1 MRRDRAGAADDLAR
15 ASDTG
20 SASDRGPA
28 GDVDPGRH
36 GARPGDAAAAADGA
50 PADGR
55 RLPVGGRILLRAG
68 AASAWVA
75 PADGGRLASLAVAGH
90 ELLVTSADSPYG
102 WGAFPMV
109 PFAGRIRR
117 AELHFRGRAYRLPV
131 TMPPH
136 AIHGTLVDVPWEVS
150 GTPAADAAVLSA
162 RLGSPWPFRGRVTQR
177 FRLEPTALHATLEL
191 EAEEPMPAW
200 MGWHPWFRR
209 RVEGATG
216 ELDLEVHPAVMYV
229 RDEEGI
235 PTGTA
240 TPPPPRPWDDVFEG
254 LAAPPH
260 LRWPGLLDLDVESSC
275 RYWVIYDH
283 QPAGICVEP
292 QTAPPDA
299 VHWLP
304 ETAVLVEPGRPL
316 VATMTLRW
324 GPGSAG
330 TASARG

>member
-1 MRRDRAGAADDLAR
+1 MRDDGSMRSDRTAP
-15 ASDTG
+15 ASDH
-20 SASDRGPA
+20 RHA
-28 GDVDPGRH
+28 GDEDRDVGGRPPRD
-36 GARPGDAAAAADGA
+36 GRIRLRAAAAS
-50 PADGR
+50 
-55 RLPVGGRILLRAG
+55 
-68 AASAWVA
+68 ASIA
-75 PADGGRLASLAVAGH
+75 PADGGRLASLAVDGH

-117 AELHFRGRAYRLPV
+117 AELRFRGRSYRLPV

-136 AIHGTLVDVPWEVS
+136 AIHGTLVEVPWEVA
-150 GTPAADAAVLSA
+150 GPPAADAAVLAA
-162 RLGSPWPFRGRVTQR
+162 RLGPPWPFRGRVTQR
-177 FRLEPTALHATLEL
+177 FRLEPGALHVALEL
-191 EAEEPMPAW
+191 AAEEPMPAW

-209 RVEGATG
+209 HVEGASG
-216 ELDLEVHPAVMYV
+216 ELELQVEPAVMYA

-235 PTGTA
+235 PTGVVA
-240 TPPPPRPWDDVFEG
+240 PPPSRPWDDVFDG
-254 LAAPPH
+254 LIAPPR

-324 GPGSAG
+324 RPGSAG
-330 TASARG
+330 VVPARR